1 MFKRIT
7 KPAAF
12 ASFMMLV
19 FSVILFSFS
28 NKMGGDSF
36 EVYINKKLVFQQYVT
51 RGEAVKSLQ
60 VDQSNYNSA
69 IEVYYSHCG
78 QTGTSRTISI
88 RDGQNKVLKEWRFQD
103 TPGTRTSMACNVKDI
118 ISLQKLSNDNT
129 LNLYYSSHELP
140 GGRLL
145 AAIVVANAA
154 RTAP

>member
-1 MFKRIT
+1 MFQRIS

-60 VDQSNYNSA
+60 LDQSNYNAA
-69 IEVYYSHCG
+69 IEVYYNHCG
-78 QTGTSRTISI
+78 HTGTSRIISI

-103 TPGTRTSMACNVKDI
+103 TPGAKTSMTCNVKDI

-140 GGRLL
+140 EGRLL
-145 AAIVVANAA
+145 AAIIVTNAA